1 MTTDDTV
8 SRDEP
13 IRATTDLL
21 RNIKTGRADRRRKEP
36 FRPSLYSQVGG
47 LVRRYAL
54 DERFVRALDDA
65 PGLPRDDEPR
75 TIRQKRK
82 EPYEAPLFFLSTE
95 EEHGVTLAILVAVTN
110 PYLQYVTTPDE
121 ILLSAELFRRNPS
134 LSPETLACHH
144 FETLMPAGEDAGP
157 G

>member
-21 RNIKTGRADRRRKEP
+21 RNIRTGRAGRRRKEP
-36 FRPSLYSQVGG
+36 FRPSLYSRVGG
-47 LVRRYAL
+47 LVRRYGL
-54 DERFVRALDDA
+54 DEAFLRTLDSPGGRSRGREA
-65 PGLPRDDEPR
+65 PGRL
-75 TIRQKRK
+75 KRK
-82 EPYEAPLFFLSTE
+82 EPYAPPLFFLSTE
-95 EEHGVTLAILVAVTN
+95 REHHVTSAILTKVKSPFLEHAN
-110 PYLQYVTTPDE
+110 SPDE
-121 ILLSAELFRRNPS
+121 ILLCAELFRRNPS

>member
-8 SRDEP
+8 PRDEP
-13 IRATTDLL
+13 IRAMMDLL
-21 RNIKTGRADRRRKEP
+21 REMRTRRAGKGRKSP
-36 FRPSLYSQVGG
+36 FQPTLYTRVGG

-95 EEHGVTLAILVAVTN
+95 EEHGVTLAILAAVTN
-110 PYLQYVTTPDE
+110 PYLQYVTSPDE
-121 ILLSAELFRRNPS
+121 ILLCAELFRRNPS
-134 LSPETLACHH
+134 LSPETLSCHH